1 MRLNISPKRALFRQG
16 QISRRERI
24 MEDDAKNT
32 RVEKTRQEYK
42 IMWQKEKEAEERRK
56 KEMKV
61 MSDGL
66 SDYLRRNKNGSWYP
80 MAIEMGLTPVDI
92 GVIRTETMDRQEQLR
107 RVLELWRYNMIMSGY
122 GPQMGAN
129 IIIEYLGNAQMF
141 DTLRFLQPMVLK
153 KLGIEMDV
161 DQIKKDVK
169 AKIAFEARLKEEEE
183 RANAE
188 AAAIGNGTVNGIN
201 GDADCVSKG

>member
-1 MRLNISPKRALFRQG
+1 
-16 QISRRERI
+16 

-161 DQIKKDVK
+161 DQIRKDVK

-188 AAAIGNGTVNGIN
+188 AVAIGNGTVNGIN